1 MKNREAR
8 EIIRMVA
15 LSRLKSRKT
24 GDDLYRV
31 SLKKHSA
38 DGLPR
43 MAEFWIDKSVG
54 EECLRMGLIEDVD
67 VYIEAG
73 LDEFM
78 RLTITKI
85 LPAEDVLDSNDEIQ
99 L

>member
-1 MKNREAR
+1 MKYKEV
-8 EIIRMVA
+8 IRLVA

-24 GDDLYRV
+24 GDDLYRA
-31 SLKKHSA
+31 SLKKHSS

-43 MAEFWIDKSVG
+43 IAEFWLSKNVG
-54 EECLRMGLIEDVD
+54 EKCIREGLIEDVD
-67 VYIEAG
+67 VYVEAG

-78 RLTITKI
+78 RLGITNI
-85 LPAEDVLDSNDEIQ
+85 ERADEELGSDDQID

>member
-1 MKNREAR
+1 MKHKEV
-8 EIIRMVA
+8 IRLVA

-24 GDDLYRV
+24 GDDLYRA
-31 SLKKHSA
+31 SLKKRST

-43 MAEFWIDKSVG
+43 IAEFWIDKAVG
-54 EECLRMGLIEDVD
+54 EKCVRDGLIEDVD

-78 RLTITKI
+78 RLTITNI
-85 LPAEDVLDSNDEIQ
+85 VRADEVLEPDDEIN

>member
-1 MKNREAR
+1 MKHK
-8 EIIRMVA
+8 EIIRLVA

-31 SLKKHSA
+31 SLKKRST

-43 MAEFWIDKSVG
+43 IAEFWLSKAVG
-54 EECLRMGLIEDVD
+54 EQCIREGLIEDVD
-67 VYIEAG
+67 VYVEAG

-78 RLTITKI
+78 RLGITNI
-85 LPAEDVLDSNDEIQ
+85 ERADEELGSDDQID

>member
-1 MKNREAR
+1 MKYKDFVRL
-8 EIIRMVA
+8 VA
-15 LSRLKSRKT
+15 LSRLKSKKT

-31 SLKKHSA
+31 LLKKCST

-43 MAEFWIDKSVG
+43 IGEFWLSKEVG
-54 EECLRMGLIEDVD
+54 EKCIREGLIEDVD
-67 VYIEAG
+67 VYVEAG

-78 RLTITKI
+78 RLAITNI
-85 LPAEDVLDSNDEIQ
+85 ERADEELDSDDQID